1 MTTTE
6 SGTSSREADIEAIKQ
21 VIADF
26 QYAHA
31 NQLVDE
37 YMSLFKKDAIATMAG
52 GKVLLGH
59 DELIGH
65 VRTAYA
71 RKSEGVSTYEL
82 VHLQF
87 IRPDVAAV
95 KLHQVHTSDTDDDL
109 RNEGTPLWIL
119 TREEDGRW
127 WLAATQNTPV
137 LKD

>member
-31 NQLVDE
+31 HQLVDE

-59 DELIGH
+59 DQLIDH

-82 VHLQF
+82 VHVLF

-95 KLHQVHTSDTDDDL
+95 KLHQVHTDGDV
-109 RNEGTPLWIL
+109 RNEGTPLWIMV
-119 TREEDGRW
+119 REDGRW

-137 LKD
+137 LKG